1 MDSNSTP
8 VNKNIR
14 PLILSLLLA
23 VFAILAATDLAY
35 LTHIVGYLM
44 LMIALGIL
52 AVINMTCNKT
62 VFALNVA
69 ALIAILFFTGNRSL
83 EIALLGAVVV
93 LSALML
99 AVAVGKKSA
108 KTSAVL
114 VVGITFSL
122 GCAIVFALLHAA
134 KGNSLAPGDLFE
146 NLNGVFDSLKALM
159 ADMIRN
165 SVNAFTEE
173 MLAYYAKFDVTKEM
187 LLESALVA
195 MEGLLDLIQLLLP
208 GIFVFLVQTLAYIAV
223 AAFEKT
229 ARFVECDVILPD
241 VRWRLFPTQI
251 SCIVYIAVTTAYFL
265 AGLFSAASTFSI
277 LMMNF
282 WIALMPVMLACGFS
296 GIILRL
302 KHPRLR
308 RSTLFILVLFA
319 AGCVFMAGYAIPFGI
334 FMLTFMGAQDV
345 SLARTA
351 ESLERKN
358 RDLNGK

>member
-1 MDSNSTP
+1 MDSNSPP
-8 VNKNIR
+8 VNENIR
-14 PLILSLLLA
+14 PLILSSLLA
-23 VFAILAATDLAY
+23 VFAILTAMDLAY

-52 AVINMTCNKT
+52 AVINMTCNKV
-62 VFALNVA
+62 VFALNVLA
-69 ALIAILFFTGNRSL
+69 FLTILFFTGNQTI
-83 EIALLGAVVV
+83 EIALLGAVAV

-99 AVAVGKKSA
+99 SVAVGKKSA

-122 GCAIVFALLHAA
+122 GCAIVFALLHVAN
-134 KGNSLAPGDLFE
+134 GNSLAPEDLFE
-146 NLNGVFDSLKALM
+146 NLNGIFDSLKALM
-159 ADMIRN
+159 ADIIRD
-165 SVNAFTEE
+165 SVNAFTDE
-173 MLAYYAKFDVTKEM
+173 MLANYAKFNVTKEM

-208 GIFVFLVQTLAYIAV
+208 GICVFLVQTLAYVAV
-223 AAFEKT
+223 SAFEKM
-229 ARFVECDVILPD
+229 ARFVRCDIILPD

-251 SCIVYIAVTTAYFL
+251 SCIVYIVVTAAYFL
-265 AGLFSAASTFSI
+265 AGLFSAASAFSI

-282 WIALMPVMLACGFS
+282 WIALMPVMIACGFS
-296 GIILRL
+296 GIMLRL

-308 RSTLFILVLFA
+308 KSMIFILVLFA
-319 AGCVFMAGYAIPFGI
+319 AGCVFMTGYAIPFGI

-351 ESLERKN
+351 ESLERRNK
-358 RDLNGK
+358 DLDGK